1 MSRTLCNSL
10 MLVAFGALLGG
21 CGLTQSV
28 SDSTSSTASAIF
40 YKQVKTLHL
49 DFSAR
54 ASLNTENA
62 QMNALSV
69 PTMVRIYQLRSE
81 KAVERADYDKLISND
96 ESALIGDLLVKH
108 SVVVNP
114 EQGAKLSVP
123 LDPDANFVA
132 VVGLF
137 RNPDTQMNTWR
148 LTLTRDDLDPDVAR
162 VIELGDNQ
170 LKLRPLVNE

>member
-10 MLVAFGALLGG
+10 MLAAFGALLCG

-28 SDSTSSTASAIF
+28 SDTTSSTASAIF
-40 YKQVKTLHL
+40 YKQIKTLHL

-54 ASLNTENA
+54 ASLNTEDA

-69 PTMVRIYQLRSE
+69 PTMVRVYQLRSE

-96 ESALIGDLLVKH
+96 ESALIGDLLDKQ
-108 SVVVNP
+108 SVVLNP

-123 LDPDANFVA
+123 LDPDAKFVA

-137 RNPDTQMNTWR
+137 RNPDIQMNTWR
-148 LTLTRDDLDPDVAR
+148 LTLTRDDLDPDAAR

-170 LKLRPLVNE
+170 LKLRPLVKE

>member
-10 MLVAFGALLGG
+10 MLVALSASLGG

-28 SDSTSSTASAIF
+28 SDTTSSTASAIF

-54 ASLNTENA
+54 ASLNTEDA

-69 PTMVRIYQLRSE
+69 PIMVRIYQLRSE

-96 ESALIGDLLVKH
+96 EGALIGDLLDKQ

-114 EQGAKLSVP
+114 EQGATLSVP
-123 LDPDANFVA
+123 LDADAKFVA

-137 RNPDTQMNTWR
+137 RNPDTQKNTWR
-148 LTLTRDDLDPDVAR
+148 LTLTRDDLDPDLAR

-170 LKLRPLVNE
+170 LKLRPLVKE

>member
-10 MLVAFGALLGG
+10 MLITFGALLGG

-28 SDSTSSTASAIF
+28 SDTTSSTASAIF

-54 ASLNTENA
+54 ASLNTEDA

-81 KAVERADYDKLISND
+81 KAVERADYDKLISD
-96 ESALIGDLLVKH
+96 DQSALIGDLLDKQ

-123 LDPDANFVA
+123 LDPNTRFVA
-132 VVGLF
+132 IVGLF
-137 RNPDTQMNTWR
+137 RNPNTQMNTWR
-148 LTLTRDDLDPDVAR
+148 LTLARDDLDPDVAR

-170 LKLRPLVNE
+170 LMLRPQVQE